1 MICVL
6 KKILTHLRKSR
17 RTEIAEGFQPRYLYL
32 QFSQRERFIGVE
44 MGGGLERAPKRGS
57 GRARTSRQELKIV
70 GQRLDVPLPAL
81 GMLCFT
87 LLLIIRQ

>member
-1 MICVL
+1 MS
-6 KKILTHLRKSR
+6 KSR
-17 RTEIAEGFQPRYLYL
+17 QTEIAEGFQLKYLYL

-44 MGGGLERAPKRGS
+44 MGGGLERAPERGS